1 MRYKLIARIEGE
13 VYAREAITIQQSALL
28 FEFVSDPSGKII
40 EVGIST
46 QLPDEAARRFR
57 SSVAQDDQ
65 GRLTLNIEEDLGVR
79 ETLVRELQSLEA
91 NLAFALM
98 GALRKVRWDDARQEL
113 IPETPS
119 EENTIAVRGF
129 DVLKRYPQ
137 RRVEVGQR
145 DLKSLIIEAAKY
157 RLLDIPKAFF
167 HEGINFFDNFQYIQ
181 AFYNFYFVIED
192 FYARGKTGKKA
203 VLQEFAKS
211 REFTDICE
219 KALKALMEDV
229 RHADKLKVQLEREK
243 CEASVHGLQEFL
255 FQVRGNLHHFY
266 SKNTKTHGTPFNQG
280 DFESVALLTMFV
292 ASAAIDHRAY
302 ALRVAQNE
310 I

>member
-13 VYAREAITIQQSALL
+13 VYTREAITIQQGALL

-119 EENTIAVRGF
+119 EENTIAVRG
-129 DVLKRYPQ
+129 
-137 RRVEVGQR
+137 
-145 DLKSLIIEAAKY
+145 
-157 RLLDIPKAFF
+157 
-167 HEGINFFDNFQYIQ
+167 
-181 AFYNFYFVIED
+181 
-192 FYARGKTGKKA
+192 
-203 VLQEFAKS
+203 
-211 REFTDICE
+211 
-219 KALKALMEDV
+219 LM
-229 RHADKLKVQLEREK
+229 
-243 CEASVHGLQEFL
+243 C
-255 FQVRGNLHHFY
+255 
-266 SKNTKTHGTPFNQG
+266 
-280 DFESVALLTMFV
+280 
-292 ASAAIDHRAY
+292 
-302 ALRVAQNE
+302 
-310 I
+310 